1 MGKLNT
7 KNQVNKTRDNTAYN
21 DDFDALSMYF
31 KEINRIPLF
40 TREEE
45 DRIAKEAKAG
55 SKEAKEKLVLANL
68 RFVVTIARKYQH
80 RGLSLDDLISEGNI
94 GLMTAVEKYDVD
106 RGYHFIS
113 YATWWIR
120 QSILKA
126 LGQTSNLI
134 RLPLNRAQELLKII
148 QAEKEIEK
156 SKGGAAS
163 TDEIA
168 NYCSLDREKTAA
180 LISVSSNM
188 VSLDTALTSEEFA
201 DTLTYLIEDNSHGN
215 PETITINLSLQ
226 EGIER
231 VLSTLSLKE
240 QDVIKYR
247 FGLDGMKIHTLK
259 EVGDKYQ
266 LTKERIRQIENKALA
281 KLRLMN
287 RSRTLKH
294 YLLQ

>member
-1 MGKLNT
+1 MVKLNA

-31 KEINRIPLF
+31 KEINRTPLL

-55 SKEAKEKLVLANL
+55 SKEAKEKLIMANL

-94 GLMTAVEKYDVD
+94 GLMTAAEKYDVD

-126 LGQTSNLI
+126 LDQTSNLI
-134 RLPLNRAQELLKII
+134 RLPLNRAQELLKIK

-168 NYCSLDREKTAA
+168 IYCGMDRKKTVA

-201 DTLTYLIEDNSHGN
+201 DALTYLIEDNSHGN

-247 FGLDGMKIHTLK
+247 FGLGGIKIHTLK

-287 RSRTLKH
+287 RSRTLEH